1 MGGRLWAKARE
12 GGGSEFGFALRRY
25 TDEDDPVP
33 GTTPGTT
40 TANGATVPRTP
51 HEVLLD

>member
-25 TDEDDPVP
+25 ADEEGLALDDGLDPGSISVSPASETDW
-33 GTTPGTT
+33 TP
-40 TANGATVPRTP
+40 
-51 HEVLLD
+51 